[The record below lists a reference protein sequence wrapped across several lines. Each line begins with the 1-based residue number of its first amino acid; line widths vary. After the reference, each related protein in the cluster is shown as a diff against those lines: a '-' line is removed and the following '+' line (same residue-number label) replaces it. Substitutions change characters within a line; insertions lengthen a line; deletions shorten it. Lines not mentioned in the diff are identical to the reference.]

1 MTARNLTDRTPEET
15 KLFADKQLDAFFE
28 SVTPVLKN
36 HVTSLPKR
44 ITQISARPVIRLK
57 EVLNTADQIF
67 DHAGK
72 FAACARGCGHC
83 CHVSVPITQME
94 ARYMGENLGITPV
107 ELKQSV
113 KHELTEYGSH
123 TPCPFLANGE
133 CSIYEVRPLTCRMHM
148 NFDRDNYWCLHE
160 NWQKPEAEIPRPTIQ
175 PLIDAYHMVIN
186 NVAPIMGDIRDFFP
200 NGKGA

>member
-1 MTARNLTDRTPEET
+1 MTTDMINRTPAQT
-15 KLFADKQLDAFFE
+15 QAYADKQLDAFFD
-28 SVTPVLKN
+28 SVTPELKA

-67 DHAGK
+67 DQAGK

-83 CHVSVPITQME
+83 CHVSVPITQFE
-94 ARYMGENLGITPV
+94 ARYMGDNLGIAPI
-107 ELKQSV
+107 ELKKTI
-113 KHELTEYGSH
+113 KHELSEYGSH
-123 TPCPFLANGE
+123 TPCPFLKQGE
-133 CSIYEVRPLTCRMHM
+133 CSIYEFRPLTCRMHM
-148 NFDRDNYWCLHE
+148 NFDVDNYWCLHE

-175 PLIDAYHMVIN
+175 PLIDAYHMTIA

-200 NGKGA
+200 NGKGT